1 MCRFDIFQFGKL
13 SIGEFRF
20 LIFFLREEECCIFYL
35 QKMAGSPII
44 TRTGVVVGLNEV
56 ARKCETNQ
64 PGSLFVSIYP
74 YV

>member
-1 MCRFDIFQFGKL
+1 
-13 SIGEFRF
+13 
-20 LIFFLREEECCIFYL
+20 
-35 QKMAGSPII
+35 MAGSPII

-74 YV
+74 YVRWIETFL